1 MAMGNLPLRAF
12 SDDDNISALVLQ
24 HVPFACQLK

>member
-12 SDDDNISALVLQ
+12 SDDNISALVLQ